1 MYHSIKDQTK
11 ELEARSERKKGQRKT
26 NFLYM
31 THDQTGKKIKA
42 AKNKERFTT
51 SLKLSINKTQI
62 WWKHSYYFLTFHDH
76 FEG

>member
-51 SLKLSINKTQI
+51 SLKLRYNKQN
-62 WWKHSYYFLTFHDH
+62 SNLVETFILFSHLS
-76 FEG
+76 